1 MNRKSIN
8 FADYYVNR
16 FSSTERA
23 GKLTIWKE
31 LCRYCFQQYVGKKE
45 TVMDLGAGYC
55 EFINNISCGKK
66 IAVDVNPDT
75 KKFANKDVSV
85 INKSV
90 FQLPDKFNNTV
101 DVVFLSN
108 FLEHLNNKDDV
119 VELLRR
125 VNKLLKKGGKIIL
138 LQPNIDLV
146 KEAYWDFIDHK
157 VALNTKSIKEALIIS
172 GFKINLFIRKFLPY
186 TTKNTHIPMMPT
198 LLKIYLLL
206 PEIIKPFAGQSFVVA
221 VKNHY
226 EK

>member
-1 MNRKSIN
+1 MNRKPIN
-8 FADYYVNR
+8 FADCYVNR

-23 GKLTIWKE
+23 GKLRIWRE
-31 LCRYCFQQYVGKKE
+31 LCKYYIQQYVGKKE
-45 TVMDLGAGYC
+45 TVIDLGAGYC

-75 KKFANKDVSV
+75 RKFANKNVLVVS
-85 INKSV
+85 KSV
-90 FQLPDKFNNTV
+90 FRLSDKYSNTA

-119 VELLRR
+119 VDLLHR

-146 KEAYWDFIDHK
+146 KESYWDFIDHK
-157 VALNTKSIKEALIIS
+157 VALNTKSIREVLEIT
-172 GFKINLFIRKFLPY
+172 GFKINVFIKKFLPY
-186 TTKNTHIPMMPT
+186 TTKNKHIPMLSI

-206 PEIIKPFAGQSFVVA
+206 PEIIKPFAGQTFVVA
-221 VKNHY
+221 VK
-226 EK
+226 K